1 MTSSLSIEGR
11 PRLLRRQHHPVLTI
25 GRVYRTHAYSLE
37 CMHVCVWVV
46 FKTTPRTPP
55 THGPQTPT
63 VGRFTS
69 HTTCKHTSF
78 DVLRLGT
85 APSRSRR
92 SQPSLPVGSP
102 CDYACDHAAP
112 FLVTPPSPQSVA
124 AVSLR
129 SSCLS
134 PNFRRAFPRQSS
146 AAIPVL
152 TSTALLAPLHSILAC
167 SFLLLTF
174 CVQACSDAAIFEPRA
189 RHHISSRPRFFVW
202 MS

>member
-92 SQPSLPVGSP
+92 SQPSLCGLPVRLCLRPRGSLP
-102 CDYACDHAAP
+102 CH
-112 FLVTPPSPQSVA
+112 PPVATVRGGCVA
-124 AVSLR
+124 AIELPIPEFSACIPAPKFRCHPCTHVHCTSGATALH
-129 SSCLS
+129 SCLLL
-134 PNFRRAFPRQSS
+134 PAPY
-146 AAIPVL
+146 VL
-152 TSTALLAPLHSILAC
+152 CAGM
-167 SFLLLTF
+167 
-174 CVQACSDAAIFEPRA
+174 Q
-189 RHHISSRPRFFVW
+189 
-202 MS
+202 

>member
-78 DVLRLGT
+78 VGLGT

-92 SQPSLPVGSP
+92 SQPSLCGHPVRL
-102 CDYACDHAAP
+102 YACDHAAP

-146 AAIPVL
+146 RCHPCTHVHC
-152 TSTALLAPLHSILAC
+152 TSGATALHSC
-167 SFLLLTF
+167 LLLPAPYVL
-174 CVQACSDAAIFEPRA
+174 CAGMQ
-189 RHHISSRPRFFVW
+189 
-202 MS
+202 